1 MLYFPK
7 YCSIFPHQNT
17 IHGNICH
24 TVEKI
29 SKCQVEDKHG
39 CVPEIYT
46 FKSIPFWTH
55 VFWYHLISFLWET
68 SVFST
73 CLHFC
78 QNQAA
83 YFSGDGFKWIYPRK
97 ERLKQLP
104 WKTKWDFSKGSN
116 LCPGYCQ
123 KGQKVPTCPQYPNLD
138 IPMSISPPQYWKPS
152 EVDQEILSL
161 RAIFPNTLPRDNI
174 ALLTISCNINSVASE
189 NQEKHPC
196 SAMNIK
202 PVLSW

>member
-1 MLYFPK
+1 MVVFLK
-7 YCSIFPHQNT
+7 YT
-17 IHGNICH
+17 LLR
-24 TVEKI
+24 I
-29 SKCQVEDKHG
+29 SRV
-39 CVPEIYT
+39 
-46 FKSIPFWTH
+46 
-55 VFWYHLISFLWET
+55 LISFDKFLMGNKC
-68 SVFST
+68 FST

-104 WKTKWDFSKGSN
+104 WKTKWDFLKGSN